1 MLDSHDGL
9 HSEVLLHC
17 LSLLLQLVPA
27 LAEPGASGGSLQAL
41 PLLTTL
47 IEVGSELGSGEWQVL
62 GQLIESMMMSEE
74 ARVAVGR
81 ESLGFF
87 GSGQRAAA
95 AAEPGASARFLCS
108 RLAQVAQ
115 VARWADLIQVAQDV
129 KMEADGPTPG
139 WPARV
144 ASGGGQH
151 FGGLQILQTPEDALI
166 RESSETQAG
175 LEGRLGWPSVR
186 RRSWMRSY
194 IVASAAWSAT
204 KDMWDVRSSRI
215 RVTSSWAPP
224 VARSLRSR
232 NRPC

>member
-81 ESLGFF
+81 ESLGLELRPAS
-87 GSGQRAAA
+87 GSCGRTRRMSSLSLLTA
-95 AAEPGASARFLCS
+95 GAGGAGGALGGLDPSGAGREDGGRRS
-108 RLAQVAQ
+108 YPWLASPCGL
-115 VARWADLIQVAQDV
+115 R
-129 KMEADGPTPG
+129 G
-139 WPARV
+139 WPALRWP
-144 ASGGGQH
+144 ADLADAGGCVDPGVLGDP
-151 FGGLQILQTPEDALI
+151 GGLGRSTWMAKREAEKLDEILHSGF
-166 RESSETQAG
+166 SSLVGHQDHVG
-175 LEGRLGWPSVR
+175 
-186 RRSWMRSY
+186 
-194 IVASAAWSAT
+194 
-204 KDMWDVRSSRI
+204 
-215 RVTSSWAPP
+215 
-224 VARSLRSR
+224 
-232 NRPC
+232 C